1 MNTDAMVLRALLRL
15 ARRRL
20 PADDQAVVLRVGTE
34 PAAVRDSIRRLDTLG
49 LVERVVEQRTTR
61 LTMAGFTLA
70 LALLPAQAAGRVQ
83 AGQPHTRRTT
93 RAA

>member
-20 PADDQAVVLRVGTE
+20 PADDDAVALRVGIA
-34 PAAVRDSIRRLDTLG
+34 PSAVRSALRRLGAQG
-49 LVERVVEQRTTR
+49 LVERRHTTR
-61 LTMAGFTLA
+61 LTMAGLVVA
-70 LALLPAQAAGRVQ
+70 VSLLPGQSAAT
-83 AGQPHTRRTT
+83 AGPAVRPS

>member
-20 PADDQAVVLRVGTE
+20 PADDEAIVVRVG
-34 PAAVRDSIRRLDTLG
+34 AAKGAVHAAIRRLDAQG
-49 LVERVVEQRTTR
+49 LVERRPSPR
-61 LTMAGFTLA
+61 LTMAGLA
-70 LALLPAQAAGRVQ
+70 VAVAMLPAQGVVPAVTAVR
-83 AGQPHTRRTT
+83 AP

>member
-20 PADDQAVVLRVGTE
+20 PADEAAIVLRVGATA
-34 PAAVRDSIRRLDTLG
+34 PQVREALRRLDARG
-49 LVERVVEQRTTR
+49 LVERARTPR
-61 LTMAGFTLA
+61 LTMAGLTLA
-70 LALLPAQAAGRVQ
+70 VALLPRHAAAPSRDV
-83 AGQPHTRRTT
+83 RTP

>member
-20 PADDQAVVLRVGTE
+20 PADDEAIVLRVGAE
-34 PAAVRDSIRRLDTLG
+34 PAAVRDAIRRLDTLG
-49 LVERVVEQRTTR
+49 LVDRRVERSGTTR
-61 LTMAGFTLA
+61 LTMAGFTVA
-70 LALLPAQAAGRVQ
+70 LSLLPAKAAGRVQ
-83 AGQPHTRRTT
+83 PRARRTS

>member
-20 PADDQAVVLRVGTE
+20 PADDSAVVLRVG
-34 PAAVRDSIRRLDTLG
+34 AAPSAVDEAIDRLDARG
-49 LVERVVEQRTTR
+49 LVERRGTTRR
-61 LTMAGFTLA
+61 LTMAGLA
-70 LALLPAQAAGRVQ
+70 VAVALLPAQSAAPARAVR
-83 AGQPHTRRTT
+83 AR

>member
-20 PADDQAVVLRVGTE
+20 PADEAAIVLRVGV
-34 PAAVRDSIRRLDTLG
+34 AAPRVRDALRRLDARG
-49 LVERVVEQRTTR
+49 LVERGRTPR
-61 LTMAGFTLA
+61 LTMAGLA
-70 LALLPAQAAGRVQ
+70 LAVALLP
-83 AGQPHTRRTT
+83 RRSATPARDVRAP

>member
-20 PADDQAVVLRVGTE
+20 PADDDAIVLRVGAA
-34 PAAVRDSIRRLDTLG
+34 PAAVRSALRRLGAQG
-49 LVERVVEQRTTR
+49 LVERRHTTR
-61 LTMAGFTLA
+61 LTMAGLVVA
-70 LALLPAQAAGRVQ
+70 VSLLPGQAA
-83 AGQPHTRRTT
+83 APAHPAARTS